1 MFILQD
7 SENPMSHVGRQFK
20 SLAVDKQ
27 AKVSNA
33 KPGFSRLPKGP
44 SFTNQIT
51 RPPRQSKSSYKF
63 LSEVLDFQI
72 KQARLEK
79 LRKQKPEPSGRIA
92 HFLPSY

>member
-7 SENPMSHVGRQFK
+7 SGNPMSRMGRQFK
-20 SLAVDKQ
+20 SLAVVKP
-27 AKVSNA
+27 AKTS
-33 KPGFSRLPKGP
+33 KPKRGVSRLPTGP
-44 SFTNQIT
+44 NSAHQTS
-51 RPPRQSKSSYKF
+51 RPPIQAKSSYKF

-79 LRKQKPEPSGRIA
+79 LREQTPEPSGRIA